1 MEGVLSEWGDF
12 LYKIASGLPY
22 DLKTKKGFQIGVVC
36 VVPPFPFSDKTEIE
50 MYRDLS
56 IIFTK
61 SSLEGIHLGDV
72 KLVDGEWRIAGNSS
86 YALVITGSGTTVE
99 DARRQAYSRI
109 EGILL
114 QNMFYRTDIGL
125 KWSEDG
131 DKLYTWGFLY

>member
-1 MEGVLSEWGDF
+1 M
-12 LYKIASGLPY
+12 
-22 DLKTKKGFQIGVVC
+22 
-36 VVPPFPFSDKTEIE
+36 EIE
-50 MYRDLS
+50 IYRDLS

-61 SSLEGIHLGDV
+61 SSLEGVHLGDV
-72 KLVDGEWRIAGNSS
+72 KLIDGEWRIAGNSS

-99 DARRQAYSRI
+99 DARKQAYSRV